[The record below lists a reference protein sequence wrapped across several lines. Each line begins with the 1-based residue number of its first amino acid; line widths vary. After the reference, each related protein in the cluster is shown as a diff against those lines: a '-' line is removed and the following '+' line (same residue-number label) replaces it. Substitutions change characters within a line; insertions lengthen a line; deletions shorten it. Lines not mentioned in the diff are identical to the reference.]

1 MASTADPYGGD
12 EFDDM
17 SSGMPDVITIHT
29 NGGEKKELL
38 LLTRPAD
45 LFTQIR
51 SAFGFPAACP
61 LILIDLASGVPIPAV
76 APLPIAPGAHVLCL
90 QSEKDR
96 LMRQLSLEVRAG
108 NGRRPWSELWHGG
121 QGHGARGPGA
131 AAGRGQHRIAPG
143 GVRVVLRVFPR
154 VRSFLVLRLL
164 PPTYSPRPLP
174 VPPHQQ
180 TYFPSSH
187 SNLLLLP
194 LPTYDTLMP
203 RPPRPIPSPS

>member
-12 EFDDM
+12 EFDAM
-17 SSGMPDVITIHT
+17 ASGMPDVITIHT
-29 NGGEKKELL
+29 NGGEKRELL

-51 SAFGFPAACP
+51 SAFGFPASCP

-76 APLPIAPGAHVLCL
+76 APLSIAPGAHVLCL

-121 QGHGARGPGA
+121 MARRQGGMGPRGGGR
-131 AAGRGQHRIAPG
+131 AGVGTR
-143 GVRVVLRVFPR
+143 
-154 VRSFLVLRLL
+154 
-164 PPTYSPRPLP
+164 
-174 VPPHQQ
+174 
-180 TYFPSSH
+180 
-187 SNLLLLP
+187 
-194 LPTYDTLMP
+194 
-203 RPPRPIPSPS
+203 